1 MNIIILIFLVL
12 QNKNKII
19 FDEFYS
25 DYEQYQYH

>member
-1 MNIIILIFLVL
+1 MLLIFLVL